1 MPYFFIS
8 MSVEQLIDTIQLNVF
23 NPLILLLFAI
33 ATAVLAWGVVLYIIG
48 SYGSDERVGR
58 AKTIMFWGIIG
69 MFIMASAFGVIRLLC
84 DFFAQACKY

>member
-1 MPYFFIS
+1 
-8 MSVEQLIDTIQLNVF
+8 MSVQELITIITTRVF
-23 NPLILLLFAI
+23 NPLITLLFAI
-33 ATAVLAWGVVLYIIG
+33 ATAVLAWGVVLYFIG